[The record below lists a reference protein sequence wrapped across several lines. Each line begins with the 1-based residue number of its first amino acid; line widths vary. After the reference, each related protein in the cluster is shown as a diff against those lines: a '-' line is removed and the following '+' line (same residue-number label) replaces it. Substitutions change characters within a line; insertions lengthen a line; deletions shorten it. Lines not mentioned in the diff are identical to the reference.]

1 MWELVDLPPG
11 SKPLGYKW
19 IFKKKMKTDGS
30 IDKYKAR
37 LVIKGYKQK
46 EGLDYFDTYSP
57 VTRISSIR
65 MLIVIAAIHN
75 LEIHQMDVKTAFLNG
90 GLDEEIYME
99 QPEGFIVPGQEKKV
113 CRLVKSLDRL
123 KQVLMQWHEKFDS
136 VMMTNGFKIN
146 ECDKCVYVK
155 NIERGFVITCLYVD
169 DILIM
174 GSTNEIIKTTKEMFN
189 NKFDMKDLGVA
200 DVILGIKISKTS
212 DGLILSQSHYI
223 EKILK
228 KFKQND
234 SSPMRTPIDVNP
246 HLSKNNDKSLS
257 QQEYA
262 QAIGSLM
269 YVMNCTRLDIAS
281 AISKLSRYISNSGPD
296 HWKAIVR
303 VLRYL
308 KYTQNYGLHYSK
320 YPAVLEGYCD
330 ANWISNTKDSKST
343 SGYLFTLGGGAVSW
357 KSSKQT
363 CIARSMMESEF
374 IALDKAGEEAE
385 WVRHFLED
393 ISIWP

>member
-1 MWELVDLPPG
+1 
-11 SKPLGYKW
+11 
-19 IFKKKMKTDGS
+19 
-30 IDKYKAR
+30 
-37 LVIKGYKQK
+37 
-46 EGLDYFDTYSP
+46 
-57 VTRISSIR
+57 
-65 MLIVIAAIHN
+65 
-75 LEIHQMDVKTAFLNG
+75 
-90 GLDEEIYME
+90 
-99 QPEGFIVPGQEKKV
+99 
-113 CRLVKSLDRL
+113 
-123 KQVLMQWHEKFDS
+123 MQWHEEFDS

-155 NIERGFVITCLYVD
+155 NTEHGFVIICLFVD

-174 GSTNEIIKTTKEMFN
+174 GSNNEVIKTTKEMFN
-189 NKFDMKDLGVA
+189 NKFDTKDLGVA

-234 SSPMRTPIDVNP
+234 SSLMRTTIDVNL
-246 HLSKNNDKSLS
+246 HLSKNNGKILS

-262 QAIGSLM
+262 QAIGNLM
-269 YVMNCTRLDIAS
+269 YVMNCSPPDIAY
-281 AISKLSRYISNSGPD
+281 AVSKLSRYTSNPGLD
-296 HWKAIVR
+296 QWKSIVR

-320 YPAVLEGYCD
+320 YTAVLEGYCD
-330 ANWISNTKDSKST
+330 TNWISDTKDSKST

-363 CIARSMMESEF
+363 SIARSTMEYEF
-374 IALDKAGEEAE
+374 IALDKAGEEAK
-385 WVRHFLED
+385 WLRHFLED
-393 ISIWP
+393 IPIWPQPMSAICIHCDCQSAIGRA